1 MTKIVFNNNENEAVE
16 ISGFNRNTSFSED
29 NTISNAYV
37 NAIGGVAI
45 LQKYGIETIT
55 SIKIYNDE
63 EVIYE
68 LDNLNAKI
76 SNIDEYLNNEQITV
90 NANILFNI

>member
-45 LQKYGIETIT
+45 LQKYGIETIN

-76 SNIDEYLNNEQITV
+76 SNIDEYLNNE
-90 NANILFNI
+90 